1 MKSTD
6 SEMPRRTF
14 LKSATVTG
22 LGMVISQRSPALA
35 LGDPSDKVVVG
46 VMGLNG
52 RGVVQARAF
61 ARIPDVEVAYLC
73 DVDSQVLGKSSAE
86 LAKVQQKAAKG
97 VGDFRRMLD
106 DQAIN
111 AVVIATP
118 DHWQTPA
125 TILALKA
132 GKHVFVEKPS
142 GHNAH
147 EAELIVQAQRKYQ
160 RVVQIG
166 TQQRS
171 HDRSREIIQA
181 IHEGAIGPA
190 YMARAWYANTR
201 TTIGRGKV
209 APVPS
214 HLDYDLWQGPAPRT
228 PYRDNVIHY
237 NWHWF
242 WRWGTSEVCNN
253 GTHEIDI
260 ARWALGVERPVS
272 VASVGGRFHF
282 TDDWEFPDTQEV
294 CYEFADGKSI
304 IWQGTSCNG
313 ALTHGRSRGTMILG
327 TNGSVIMDRD
337 GYTIYDLKN
346 KVMKESIG
354 PKGDALN
361 VSADD
366 NSTLAHA
373 TNFIDAIRSGAKLH
387 APIDEGAKSVLLCHL
402 GNIAQKVGRKLRTD
416 PTSGRIV
423 GDPDAMKLWQREYA
437 TEWAPVV

>member
-1 MKSTD
+1 MQSKD
-6 SEMPRRTF
+6 CDIPRRTF
-14 LKSATVTG
+14 LKSATATG
-22 LGMVISQRSPALA
+22 LGIVISQGSPAFA
-35 LGDPSDKVVVG
+35 QSGPNDKIVVG

-52 RGVVQARAF
+52 RGVVQARVFGRA
-61 ARIPDVEVAYLC
+61 PNVEVAYLC
-73 DVDSQVLGKSSAE
+73 DVDSNVLQKSQLE
-86 LAKVQQKAAKG
+86 LGRVQQKPAKG

-106 DQAIN
+106 DKAVDAI
-111 AVVIATP
+111 AIATP

-142 GHNAH
+142 GHNAR
-147 EAELIVQAQRKYQ
+147 EAELIVEAQQRYQ

-190 YMARAWYANTR
+190 YQARAWYANTR

-209 APVPS
+209 APVPP
-214 HLDYDLWQGPAPRT
+214 HLDYELWQGPAPRT

-260 ARWALGVERPVS
+260 ARWALGVERPVAVS
-272 VASVGGRFHF
+272 SVGGRFHF
-282 TDDWEFPDTQEV
+282 QDDWEFPDTQEV
-294 CYEFADGKSI
+294 SYEFTGGKSI

-313 ALTHGRSRGTMILG
+313 ALTHGRSRGTAILG

-346 KVMKESIG
+346 KVVKESIG

-366 NSTLAHA
+366 NSTSVHA
-373 TNFIDAIRSGAKLH
+373 ANFLDAIRNGARLN
-387 APIDEGAKSVLLCHL
+387 ASIAEGAKSVLLCHL
-402 GNIAQKVGRKLRTD
+402 GNIAQKVGRKLQID
-416 PTSGRIV
+416 AASGRIV
-423 GDPDAMKLWQREYA
+423 GDPEAMKLWQREYA
-437 TEWAPVV
+437 AEWAPVV